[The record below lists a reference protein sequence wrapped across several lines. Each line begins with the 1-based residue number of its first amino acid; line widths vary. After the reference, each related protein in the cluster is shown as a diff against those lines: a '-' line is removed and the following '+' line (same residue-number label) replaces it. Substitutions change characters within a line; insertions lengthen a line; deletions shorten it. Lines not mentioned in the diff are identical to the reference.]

1 MEKILKRRVAKAF
14 GADPM
19 HPKRKRK
26 YVDARVA
33 FARQARDKGL
43 TLQEIAK
50 CLNKHHSTCN

>member
-14 GADPM
+14 DADPM
-19 HPKRKRK
+19 HPERKRK

-43 TLQEIAK
+43 TLQEIGK
-50 CLNKHHSTCN
+50 CLNKHH